1 MSALAKK
8 EHLLEHHCKSTSA
21 LEQRPW
27 GLGQMGMVNPP
38 ACIVL
43 REFFH
48 TGPAALSSVSRRGF
62 SVCEGKSAEL
72 CRTRFFPVNSVL
84 CQENWPLAGW
94 CQWLQAFPLLARCSH
109 MDTRTHAA
117 LTAGGFAA
125 ADFSSL

>member
-21 LEQRPW
+21 LEQLPW

-43 REFFH
+43 REFH